1 MSVAAIIERHK
12 NRLLPMFDP
21 ALTAANTI
29 HIDLSTS
36 NREFDGLVG
45 ASWDRAI
52 EDKIAAAG
60 AIAAVGG
67 YLEKRSVYEDTPN
80 FEGDEARNVHI
91 GVDVFMP
98 AETPVRAPLAGEVY
112 CFANRQ
118 GVGDYGPVII
128 LRHELD
134 GIIFYS
140 LYGHLT
146 EASLQGLDR
155 GMQVDAGATIARIGA
170 RPRNGDWPPHLHFQ
184 LIGDLQG
191 LDDNYPGV
199 AHAEDLDF
207 YRVNCPDPG
216 ALLVK
221 STAA

>member
-1 MSVAAIIERHK
+1 MSVAEIIERHG
-12 NRLLPMFDP
+12 NRFVPMFDP
-21 ALTAANTI
+21 ELTAANTI

-36 NREFDGLVG
+36 NREFDGL
-45 ASWDRAI
+45 SKPEWDRAI
-52 EDKIAAAG
+52 ENKIADAG

-80 FEGDEARNVHI
+80 FEGDEDRNVHI

-98 AETPVRAPLAGEVY
+98 AGTPVHAPLAGEVY

-118 GVGDYGPVII
+118 GEGDYGPVII

-134 GIIFYS
+134 GIFFHS

-146 EASLQGLDR
+146 ESSLDGLSR
-155 GMQVDAGATIARIGA
+155 GMAVDAGAPIAAIGD

-184 LIGDLQG
+184 LIRDLQG

-199 AHAEDLDF
+199 AHAADLDF

-216 ALLVK
+216 ALIVR
-221 STAA
+221 AGGV